1 MFDVHFAEFF
11 LAAVVALLVLGPQ
24 RLPVALRTLGLW
36 IGRLRRSYYSVKT
49 EIEREIG
56 MDEVRRQLH
65 NEQVM
70 ADVKRVEREV
80 QALGQDIDGQPTQ
93 AAAAPVAEP
102 ASGGEDAPAS
112 VPRNT
117 ELRQGGGETP

>member
-80 QALGQDIDGQPTQ
+80 QALGQDIDGQPAT
-93 AAAAPVAEP
+93 AAPP
-102 ASGGEDAPAS
+102 AGASSGEDAPAHA
-112 VPRNT
+112 PRNT